1 MDLMVKVF
9 SGRTDVELDSLN
21 SGVRSIRDRDHEI
34 RYSPINGILPQVDES
49 TGLFK
54 LTVLMNNELV
64 ELKNITFYSLQMIT
78 GDPVQDM
85 CPLYSKILYHAY
97 HEITKKFNEQ
107 AKYPMS
113 KDREEYEKECEVVTE
128 CNRTLHEELVRLFPG
143 KLKELLQEYT
153 LEDDKDYLQEHL
165 NGLKH

>member
-1 MDLMVKVF
+1 MDLMVRVF
-9 SGRTDVELDSLN
+9 SGRTDVELDPLN
-21 SGVRSIRDRDHEI
+21 SGIKALRDRDQEI

-64 ELKNITFYSLQMIT
+64 ELKNITFYSLQMVT
-78 GDPVQDM
+78 GEPVQDM

-97 HEITKKFNEQ
+97 HEITKK
-107 AKYPMS
+107 S
-113 KDREEYEKECEVVTE
+113 SR
-128 CNRTLHEELVRLFPG
+128 CNNSFERKAVQDELVQQFPA
-143 KLKELLQEYT
+143 KLKELLQKYT
-153 LEDDKDYLQEHL
+153 LEDKDYLQEHL